1 METMRVTPA
10 GGDRFAIALRGHEI
24 MVDQPADVGGT
35 DIGPTPT
42 ELFVAGL
49 VSCVAVYAGRFLARH
64 GVCAE
69 GLRVDAEWEM
79 GEGRPASCRVRDD
92 PDHRTARPPGEPAA
106 RAPCRLARMHGAQL
120 ARQVPRGTHRS
131 RCDEDLA
138 LFGDHVDR
146 AGRALGGAQSAAL
159 AVVEVDREAEPRAEL
174 R

>member
-10 GGDRFAIALRGHEI
+10 GGGDRFAIALRGHEI

-69 GLRVDAEWEM
+69 GLRVDADWEM
-79 GEGRPASCRVRDD
+79 GEGSPARVGSVTIRVTAPPALPASRL
-92 PDHRTARPPGEPAA
+92 PALLA
-106 RAPCRLARMHGAQL
+106 VSRACTVHNSLARSPAVHI
-120 ARQVPRGTHRS
+120 
-131 RCDEDLA
+131 DLA
-138 LFGDHVDR
+138 TTR
-146 AGRALGGAQSAAL
+146 I
-159 AVVEVDREAEPRAEL
+159 
-174 R
+174 

>member
-79 GEGRPASCRVRDD
+79 GEGRPPRVGCVTIRITAPPALPASRL
-92 PDHRTARPPGEPAA
+92 PALLA
-106 RAPCRLARMHGAQL
+106 VSRACTVHNSLARSPAVHI
-120 ARQVPRGTHRS
+120 
-131 RCDEDLA
+131 DLA
-138 LFGDHVDR
+138 ATR
-146 AGRALGGAQSAAL
+146 I
-159 AVVEVDREAEPRAEL
+159 
-174 R
+174 

>member
-69 GLRVDAEWEM
+69 GLRVDADWEM
-79 GEGRPASCRVRDD
+79 GEGSPARVGCVTIRITAPPALPASRLPGGIDRPADYV
-92 PDHRTARPPGEPAA
+92 
-106 RAPCRLARMHGAQL
+106 RLAEAL
-120 ARQVPRGTHRS
+120 VERGWSDTDVIDFAAGNWMRI
-131 RCDEDLA
+131 
-138 LFGDHVDR
+138 FG
-146 AGRALGGAQSAAL
+146 
-159 AVVEVDREAEPRAEL
+159 
-174 R
+174 

>member
-79 GEGRPASCRVRDD
+79 GEGRPPRVGCVTIRITAPPALPASRL
-92 PDHRTARPPGEPAA
+92 PA
-106 RAPCRLARMHGAQL
+106 L
-120 ARQVPRGTHRS
+120 
-131 RCDEDLA
+131 
-138 LFGDHVDR
+138 
-146 AGRALGGAQSAAL
+146 L
-159 AVVEVDREAEPRAEL
+159 AVSRACTVHNSL
-174 R
+174 AKSPAVHIDLVTTGI

>member
-79 GEGRPASCRVRDD
+79 GEGRPPRVGCVTIRIT
-92 PDHRTARPPGEPAA
+92 PPAA
-106 RAPCRLARMHGAQL
+106 LPASRLPALLAVSRACTVHNSLD
-120 ARQVPRGTHRS
+120 RS
-131 RCDEDLA
+131 PAVHIDLA
-138 LFGDHVDR
+138 ATGI
-146 AGRALGGAQSAAL
+146 
-159 AVVEVDREAEPRAEL
+159 
-174 R
+174 